1 VQRLVRLLA
10 LVMTAASPAALH
22 AQDDTARA
30 RERLVRQIAADAR
43 DTADYTGRARFS
55 DAVMD
60 AMMKVPR
67 HLFVPPLQRAYA
79 YENRPLP
86 IGHGQTISQP
96 YVVALMTELLDLRAG
111 ERVLEVGTGSGYQA
125 AVLAALGAEVYTIEI
140 VAPVALAGAQAL
152 REAGYT
158 AVRTRIGDGYAG
170 WPDAAPFD
178 AVIVTAA
185 PAAIPAPLVAQLR
198 TGGRIVVPV
207 GAQHETQQL
216 MVGIKRADGTL
227 EQRRTLPVRFVPL
240 TRTP

>member
-1 VQRLVRLLA
+1 
-10 LVMTAASPAALH
+10 
-22 AQDDTARA
+22 
-30 RERLVRQIAADAR
+30 
-43 DTADYTGRARFS
+43 
-55 DAVMD
+55 
-60 AMMKVPR
+60 
-67 HLFVPPLQRAYA
+67 
-79 YENRPLP
+79 
-86 IGHGQTISQP
+86 
-96 YVVALMTELLDLRAG
+96 
-111 ERVLEVGTGSGYQA
+111 VLEVGTGSGYQA